1 MLGLRQTVRI
11 EEDLNQREQKIF
23 KGKENVLKYI

>member
-1 MLGLRQTVRI
+1 MLGLRQSVRI
-11 EEDLNQREQKIF
+11 GEDLNQREQKNF